1 MAEQNLSQLTPIIND
16 NDLKFIESNGKI
28 LFSTEEIGRQLGY
41 RNPSK
46 SVNMLY
52 SRNQTELAGYTVGIK
67 LMSTDG
73 NIMESGIS
81 PKKACIFCP
90 CWRIRPVRR
99 FFAHSLPGFFGN

>member
-1 MAEQNLSQLTPIIND
+1 MAEQSLSQLTPIIND

-52 SRNQTELAGYTVGIK
+52 SRNQAELVGYAVGIK

-73 NIMESGIS
+73 KYYE
-81 PKKACIFCP
+81 
-90 CWRIRPVRR
+90 VRHFTEEGVYILSMLANTPR
-99 FFAHSLPGFFGN
+99 AAVFRAQLARLLR